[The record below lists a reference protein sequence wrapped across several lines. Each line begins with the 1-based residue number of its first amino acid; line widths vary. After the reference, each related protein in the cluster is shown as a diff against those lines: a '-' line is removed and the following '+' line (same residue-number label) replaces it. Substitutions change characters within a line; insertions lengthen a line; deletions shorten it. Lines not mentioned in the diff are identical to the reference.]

1 MKNLLDDKHEESAC
15 DICDLKLSPMQ
26 TVKTHMRI
34 HHMKHSQTQ
43 TDDASYDDKGSQS
56 EETHSTLD
64 KIVQT
69 SEGAQSDQAEHVEIF
84 LKYQCFYCEL
94 KIESREHLKDHRK
107 KCRDKSVQLNLQKIS
122 SKSGFPQLS
131 FPPIGFPSLGFSS
144 LGFPPHGF
152 SSIGFPPHGFSSLG
166 FQPSNQSTLAP
177 MYSSCS

>member
-1 MKNLLDDKHEESAC
+1 LKKKSRKQEKKDFMKNLVDDQHEESVC

-69 SEGAQSDQAEHVEIF
+69 SEGAQ
-84 LKYQCFYCEL
+84 KYYRTGPL
-94 KIESREHLKDHRK
+94 
-107 KCRDKSVQLNLQKIS
+107 
-122 SKSGFPQLS
+122 
-131 FPPIGFPSLGFSS
+131 IGPSS
-144 LGFPPHGF
+144 LRAL
-152 SSIGFPPHGFSSLG
+152 SR
-166 FQPSNQSTLAP
+166 N
-177 MYSSCS
+177 